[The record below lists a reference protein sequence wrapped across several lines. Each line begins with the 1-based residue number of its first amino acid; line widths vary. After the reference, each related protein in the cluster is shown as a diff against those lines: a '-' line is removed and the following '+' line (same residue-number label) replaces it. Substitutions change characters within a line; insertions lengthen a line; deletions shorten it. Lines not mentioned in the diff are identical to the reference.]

1 MTGRPELTSISLQ
14 ADGRLLYVYM
24 KQGGPTPQFNNAARS
39 GSTRSHTA
47 TPVQAI
53 APPPPP
59 APAPVVVEEEVMEI
73 DDEQP
78 IPVVDSTPLGA
89 QYEQPA
95 YTESNT
101 SRPRED
107 GRLSRPDDRRDGY
120 SKSGYDDRNGNGYQ
134 DGRYGFGQNGG
145 YGGRVPVGGGGY
157 YGGRPRGGYNDRY
170 GSRSG
175 GYGRR

>member
-1 MTGRPELTSISLQ
+1 
-14 ADGRLLYVYM
+14 M
-24 KQGGPTPQFNNAARS
+24 KQGGPTPQFNNNAARS

-47 TPVQAI
+47 TPVQAV
-53 APPPPP
+53 APAPP
-59 APAPVVVEEEVMEI
+59 APPAPEVVEEEVMDI

-78 IPVVDSTPLGA
+78 IPVVDPTPLGA
-89 QYEQPA
+89 QHEHSA

-120 SKSGYDDRNGNGYQ
+120 GRSGHDDRNGSGYQ
-134 DGRYGFGQNGG
+134 DGRYGYRDNGG
-145 YGGRVPVGGGGY
+145 YDRRAPVGGGGY

-170 GSRSG
+170 GSRMG